1 MREPT
6 FNPPGTVRV
15 ERTLEDSGSTVRLLL
30 EPLPGE
36 RVRIR
41 EYYRR
46 RKDQA
51 RFERVRKQEG
61 QSVTFELLRL
71 ERSFADLFPQ
81 AGLFDELP
89 VARPARR
96 RR

>member
-1 MREPT
+1 MS
-6 FNPPGTVRV
+6 GTTHSQVGAVRV
-15 ERTLEDSGSTVRLLL
+15 ERTLEGSGSTVRLLL

-46 RKDQA
+46 RKDQT
-51 RFERVRKQEG
+51 RFERVREQEG

-71 ERSFADLFPQ
+71 ERSFAELFPQ
-81 AGLFDELP
+81 AGLFDGLP
-89 VARPARR
+89 PTRR